1 MIHNV
6 QLIKMTNNN
15 LITFLN
21 NGKKIVLSFPLNTSE
36 QQALE
41 SFEEMRPEAKGHVK
55 KYFFIE
61 DDTVSPEVY
70 RNHYTLD
77 KDNKLTMNMRRA
89 FIEKAVAEI
98 RKRRDF
104 FISNLDVPFFRALE
118 EDDSDLKKHI
128 TMLKNFLRDVPKN
141 LKFDQ
146 VEEDSDILLYNP
158 FGNIFGIS
166 LLDQGEGYTTP
177 PVVTVDEPKGGY
189 FGFQAKAVAFIED
202 GKVVRIEVTDY
213 GCGYDFA
220 PTVTIEA
227 PEDGKPAIAANAW
240 PQNVVLSN
248 KDIYENTKSIYS

>member
-1 MIHNV
+1 
-6 QLIKMTNNN
+6 MTNNN
-15 LITFLN
+15 LIIFLN
-21 NGKKIVLSFPLNTSE
+21 DGKKIVLSFPLNTSE

-41 SFEEMRPEAKGHVK
+41 SFESMRPEAKGYVK

-118 EDDSDLKKHI
+118 EDDDDLKKHI
-128 TMLKNFLRDVPKN
+128 TKLKNFLRDVPKN
-141 LKFDQ
+141 LQFDR

-166 LLDQGEGYTTP
+166 LLDQGEG
-177 PVVTVDEPKGGY
+177 
-189 FGFQAKAVAFIED
+189 
-202 GKVVRIEVTDY
+202 
-213 GCGYDFA
+213 
-220 PTVTIEA
+220 
-227 PEDGKPAIAANAW
+227 
-240 PQNVVLSN
+240 
-248 KDIYENTKSIYS
+248 